1 MCESVNVRMQKL
13 LKIGEPFWGLGG
25 LIMYE
30 DVDGKGSGGFG
41 WVSPLG
47 AG

>member
-1 MCESVNVRMQKL
+1 MS
-13 LKIGEPFWGLGG
+13 EPFWGLGG

-30 DVDGKGSGGFG
+30 DVHGKGSGGFG

>member
-1 MCESVNVRMQKL
+1 MCESENVKKL
-13 LKIGEPFWGLGG
+13 GIGEPFWGLGG

-30 DVDGKGSGGFG
+30 DVDGKGSRGAG
-41 WVSPLG
+41 WVGPMG